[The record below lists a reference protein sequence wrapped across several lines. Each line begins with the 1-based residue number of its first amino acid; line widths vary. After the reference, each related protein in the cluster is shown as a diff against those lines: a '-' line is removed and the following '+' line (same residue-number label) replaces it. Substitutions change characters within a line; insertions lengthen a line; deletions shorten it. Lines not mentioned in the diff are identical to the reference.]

1 MGALMVAEGENGA
14 VLIVATDRDDRRY
27 LFDALDAQEFDA
39 IYTARTSA
47 RHAPSLPRIRRSTWS
62 CSNSSARRKM
72 RLPSARN

>member
-39 IYTARTSA
+39 IY
-47 RHAPSLPRIRRSTWS
+47 APSLPRIRKSTWS